1 MPKKSLLTATQ
12 LGNLTEEG
20 RMAEAYWRDF
30 LPKMYR
36 EMAQKGTLYPTLDRK
51 GTEWSDRVDQMIQDG
66 LAEDGALEVVK
77 EEIYS
82 LPPEK

>member
-1 MPKKSLLTATQ
+1 
-12 LGNLTEEG
+12 
-20 RMAEAYWRDF
+20 
-30 LPKMYR
+30 MYR
-36 EMAQKGTLYPTLDRK
+36 EMAQKGTLYPTLDRM

>member
-1 MPKKSLLTATQ
+1 
-12 LGNLTEEG
+12 
-20 RMAEAYWRDF
+20 MAEAYWRDF
-30 LPKMYR
+30 LPKMYKK
-36 EMAQKGTLYPTLDRK
+36 MAEEGRLYPTLDRM